1 MSQFP
6 KSGTKGRLSKP
17 LDGIAIILSLAGMVF
32 FAPFIWPPIEQ
43 PILLWLNNLYGR
55 DAAILIGL
63 VIMVATYPLTY
74 YAIRLSI
81 TAAHIS
87 LQLFI
92 VNRP

>member
-6 KSGTKGRLSKP
+6 NSGTKSRLSKP

-43 PILLWLNNLYGR
+43 PILHWLNNLYGR

-63 VIMVATYPLTY
+63 AIMVSTYPLTY
-74 YAIRLSI
+74 YAIRMGIHAGI
-81 TAAHIS
+81 TS
-87 LQLFI
+87 LRMVI
-92 VNRP
+92 VSRL